1 MSATMRAVIFHG
13 PRDIRLEERR
23 VPEPAAGE
31 IVVKT
36 GAALTCGTDFK
47 AYRQG
52 HRVLL
57 GDYPSPFG
65 HELAGVV
72 SALGAGVKNVK
83 EGDRVVVANSAPMD
97 ECFWCRNGQNHL
109 CPALKLHN
117 GAYAE
122 YDRVPAHIVRHN
134 LHSLAANVPFEVGA
148 LAEPFS
154 TTIHAVEIM
163 GVRAGETALV
173 IGAGPM
179 SVMLVHALTARGA
192 RVAVIGR
199 SRKNLETVKDAGA
212 EAVFSADDAPPDLT
226 VEIRARAWAAGRGP
240 DHVFEA
246 VGKAETHL
254 QALELVR
261 NGGKVCLFGG
271 CAQGTTIPLDL
282 HRVHYKQLTLQGVF
296 HHTPPH
302 FREAVRLLSE
312 GKVKTGLI
320 VRGEVKLDDV
330 PRFFAENAD
339 KSIPKAVVRP

>member
-1 MSATMRAVIFHG
+1 MRAVIYHG
-13 PRDIRLEERR
+13 PRDIRLEERPL
-23 VPEPAAGE
+23 PEPAPGE
-31 IVVKT
+31 VVVKA

-65 HELAGVV
+65 HELAGTV
-72 SALGAGVKNVK
+72 SALGQGVKHVK

-97 ECFWCRNGQNHL
+97 DCFWCAHGQNHL
-109 CPALKLHN
+109 CPRLKLHN

-122 YDRVPAHIVRHN
+122 YDRVPAHIVRGN
-134 LHSLAANVPFEVGA
+134 LHPLAASVPFEVGA

-154 TTIHAVEIM
+154 TTIHAAEVM
-163 GVRAGETALV
+163 GVKAGDSALV

-179 SVMLVHALTARGA
+179 SHMLVHALLARGA
-192 RVAVIGR
+192 RVAVLGR
-199 SRKNLETVKDAGA
+199 SKAPLERAKAAGA
-212 EAVFSADDAPPDLT
+212 EIVFSADDGR
-226 VEIRARAWAAGRGP
+226 VEERVRAWAAGRGP

-246 VGKAETHL
+246 VGKAETHV

-261 NGGKVCLFGG
+261 DGGKVCLFGG
-271 CAQGTTIPLDL
+271 CAQGASIPLDL

-312 GKVKTGLI
+312 GKVKTDLI
-320 VRGEVKLDDV
+320 IQGEVKLADI
-330 PRFFAENAD
+330 PKFFADNAD
-339 KSIPKAVVRP
+339 KSLPKRVVRP

>member
-1 MSATMRAVIFHG
+1 MSASMRAVIYHG
-13 PRDIRLEERR
+13 PRDIRLEERP
-23 VPEPAAGE
+23 VPDPGPGE
-31 IVVKT
+31 IVVKV

-65 HELAGVV
+65 HELAGTV
-72 SALGAGVKNVK
+72 SALGQGVKNVK

-97 ECFWCRNGQNHL
+97 DCFWCTHGQNHL
-109 CPALKLHN
+109 CPKLKLHN

-122 YDRVPAHIVRHN
+122 YDRVPAHIVRQN
-134 LHSLAANVPFEVGA
+134 LHPLAAAVPFEVGA

-154 TTIHAVEIM
+154 TTIHAAQVLD
-163 GVRAGETALV
+163 VRAGELALV

-179 SVMLVHALTARGA
+179 SLMLIHALTARGA
-192 RVAVIGR
+192 RVAVLGR
-199 SRKNLETVKDAGA
+199 SKTHLETAKAAGA
-212 EAVFSADDAPPDLT
+212 EAVFSSDDGDASER
-226 VEIRARAWAAGRGP
+226 VRAWAAGRGP

-246 VGKAETHL
+246 VGKPETHL
-254 QALELVR
+254 QALALVR
-261 NGGKVCLFGG
+261 DGGKVCLFGG
-271 CAQGTTIPLDL
+271 CAHGATIPLDL
-282 HRVHYKQLTLQGVF
+282 HRVHYKQLSLHGVF
-296 HHTPPH
+296 HHTPVH

-320 VRGEVKLDDV
+320 IRGELKLEDV
-330 PRFFAENAD
+330 PKFFAENAE

>member
-1 MSATMRAVIFHG
+1 MSRTMRAVIFHG
-13 PRDIRLEERR
+13 PRDVRLEERP

-31 IVVKT
+31 VVVKL

-72 SALGAGVKNVK
+72 SAVGKGATSAK

-97 ECFWCRNGQNHL
+97 DCFWCAHGQNHL
-109 CPALKLHN
+109 CPKLKLHN
-117 GAYAE
+117 GAYAD
-122 YDRVPAHIVRHN
+122 YDRVPAHIVARN
-134 LHSLAANVPFEVGA
+134 LHALPANVPFEIGA

-154 TTIHAVEIM
+154 TTIHAAEIM
-163 GVRAGETALV
+163 GVRAGELCLV
-173 IGAGPM
+173 LGAGPM
-179 SVMLVHALTARGA
+179 SHMLVHALTARGA
-192 RVAVIGR
+192 RAAVLGR
-199 SRKNLETVKDAGA
+199 AKAHLETSKAAGA
-212 EAVFSADDAPPDLT
+212 EAAFSAEDGDASER
-226 VEIRARAWAAGRGP
+226 VRAWADGRGP

-254 QALELVR
+254 QALALVR
-261 NGGKVCLFGG
+261 DGGKVCLFGG
-271 CAQGTTIPLDL
+271 CAPGTTIPLDL
-282 HRVHYKQLTLQGVF
+282 HRVHYKQITLHGVF

-302 FREAVRLLSE
+302 FAEAVRLLCA
-312 GKVKTGLI
+312 GKVKTELLI
-320 VRGEVKLDDV
+320 RGAVKLADV
-330 PRFFAENAD
+330 PKFFADNAE

>member
-1 MSATMRAVIFHG
+1 MRGVIFHG
-13 PRDIRLEERR
+13 PRDVRLEELP
-23 VPEPAAGE
+23 VPDPGPGE
-31 IVVKT
+31 IVVKI

-57 GDYPSPFG
+57 GSYPSPFG
-65 HELAGVV
+65 HELAGTV
-72 SALGAGVKNVK
+72 SALGQGAKGVK

-97 ECFWCRNGQNHL
+97 DCFWCTHGQNHL
-109 CPALKLHN
+109 CPKLKLHN

-134 LHSLAANVPFEVGA
+134 LHPLAAGVPFEVGA

-154 TTIHAVEIM
+154 TTIHAAEIM
-163 GVRAGETALV
+163 GVRPGETVLV

-179 SVMLVHALTARGA
+179 SLLLIHALAARGA
-192 RVAVIGR
+192 RIAVLGR
-199 SRKNLETVKDAGA
+199 SKAHLETVKTAGA
-212 EAVFSADDAPPDLT
+212 EAVFSADDGTDLS
-226 VEIRARAWAAGRGP
+226 VEARVRAWAAGRGP

-246 VGKAETHL
+246 VGKPETHL
-254 QALELVR
+254 QALALVR
-261 NGGKVCLFGG
+261 DGGKVCLFGG
-271 CAQGTTIPLDL
+271 CAQGASIPLDL
-282 HRVHYKQLTLQGVF
+282 HRVHYKQLSLHGVF

-320 VRGEVKLDDV
+320 IRGEVKLSDL

-339 KSIPKAVVRP
+339 KSVSKAVVRP

>member
-1 MSATMRAVIFHG
+1 MRGVIFHG
-13 PRDIRLEERR
+13 PRDIRLEELPA
-23 VPEPAAGE
+23 PEPGPGE

-65 HELAGVV
+65 HELAGTV
-72 SALGAGVKNVK
+72 SALGAGVTNVK

-97 ECFWCRNGQNHL
+97 GCFWCTHGQNHL
-109 CPALKLHN
+109 CPRLKLHN

-122 YDRVPAHIVRHN
+122 YDRVPAHIVRQN
-134 LHSLAANVPFEVGA
+134 LHPLPAGVPFEVGA

-154 TTIHAVEIM
+154 TTIHAAGVM
-163 GVRAGETALV
+163 GVGAGELAAV

-179 SVMLVHALTARGA
+179 SLLLVHALTARGA

-199 SRKNLETVKDAGA
+199 SKAHLETAKAAGA
-212 EAVFSADDAPPDLT
+212 EAVFSADDGA
-226 VEIRARAWAAGRGP
+226 VEPGVRAWAAGRGP

-246 VGKAETHL
+246 VGKPETHL
-254 QALELVR
+254 QALALVR
-261 NGGKVCLFGG
+261 DGGKVCLFGG
-271 CAQGTTIPLDL
+271 CAQGASIPLDL
-282 HRVHYKQLTLQGVF
+282 HRVHYKQLSLHGVF
-296 HHTPPH
+296 HHTPVH

-312 GKVKTGLI
+312 GRVKTELI
-320 VRGEVKLDDV
+320 IRGEVKLADL
-330 PRFFAENAD
+330 PKFFAENAD
-339 KSIPKAVVRP
+339 KSIPKAAVRP

>member
-1 MSATMRAVIFHG
+1 MRGVIYHG
-13 PRDIRLEERR
+13 PRDIRVEELP
-23 VPEPAAGE
+23 VPDPRAGE
-31 IVVKT
+31 VVVKV

-65 HELAGVV
+65 HELAGTV
-72 SALGAGVKNVK
+72 SAVGAGVTNVR

-97 ECFWCRNGQNHL
+97 DCFWCTHGQNHL
-109 CPALKLHN
+109 CPRLKLHN

-122 YDRVPAHIVRHN
+122 YDRVPPHIVRSN
-134 LHSLAANVPFEVGA
+134 LVPLAAGVPFEVGA

-154 TTIHAVEIM
+154 TTIHAAEVM
-163 GVRAGETALV
+163 GVRAGELCLV
-173 IGAGPM
+173 LGAGPM
-179 SVMLVHALTARGA
+179 SLMLIHALTARGA
-192 RVAVIGR
+192 RVAVLGR
-199 SRKNLETVKDAGA
+199 SKPHLETALLAGA
-212 EAVFSADDAPPDLT
+212 EAAFSADDAPTAD
-226 VEIRARAWAAGRGP
+226 VEARVRAWAGGRGP

-246 VGKAETHL
+246 VGKPDTHL
-254 QALELVR
+254 QAISIVR
-261 NGGKVCLFGG
+261 DGGKVCLFGG
-271 CAQGTTIPLDL
+271 CAQGASIPLDL

-312 GKVKTGLI
+312 GKVKTSLI
-320 VRGEVKLDDV
+320 IHGEVALADL

-339 KSIPKAVVRP
+339 KSVPKAVVRP

>member
-1 MSATMRAVIFHG
+1 MTKTMRAVIFHG
-13 PRDIRLEERR
+13 PRDVRLEERP
-23 VPEPAAGE
+23 VPEPGPGE
-31 IVVKT
+31 VVVKI

-65 HELAGVV
+65 HELAGTV

-97 ECFWCRNGQNHL
+97 DCFWCAHGQNHL
-109 CPALKLHN
+109 CPRLKLHN
-117 GAYAE
+117 GAYAD

-134 LHSLAANVPFEVGA
+134 LHPLAANIPFEVGA

-154 TTIHAVEIM
+154 TTIHAAEIM
-163 GVRAGETALV
+163 GVRADELCVV

-179 SVMLVHALTARGA
+179 SHMLVHALAARGA
-192 RVAVIGR
+192 RVAVLGR
-199 SRKNLETVKDAGA
+199 SKAHLETAKAAGA
-212 EAVFSADDAPPDLT
+212 EAVFSADDGP
-226 VEIRARAWAAGRGP
+226 VEKRVRAWAAGRGP

-254 QALELVR
+254 QAVDIVR
-261 NGGKVCLFGG
+261 DGGKICLFGG
-271 CAQGTTIPLDL
+271 CAQGASIPLDL
-282 HRVHYKQLTLQGVF
+282 HRVHYKQLALQGVF

-312 GKVKTGLI
+312 GKVKTELLI
-320 VRGEVKLDDV
+320 QGEIKLADV

-339 KSIPKAVVRP
+339 RSIPKTVVRP